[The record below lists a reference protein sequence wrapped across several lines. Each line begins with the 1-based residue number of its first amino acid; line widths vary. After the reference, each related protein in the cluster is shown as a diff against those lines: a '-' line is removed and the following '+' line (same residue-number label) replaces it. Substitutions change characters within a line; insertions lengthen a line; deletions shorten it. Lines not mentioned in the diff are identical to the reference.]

1 MIKSI
6 SSNWLLTLLQVAV
19 TFTLLPFTIRTLGE
33 VQYGTWILI
42 ASVTSYLS
50 MLALGVPMATVRFV
64 ANYAGAGDEEALNR
78 TVGSCA
84 GLYLLI
90 GLASAVVGGGLFLAF
105 DRIYDVRPELLSQ
118 ARWAFL
124 IVVINISASFIG
136 QLPYGIMS
144 AHHEFVMRNQVQMG
158 SIILKL
164 GLTVALLSWRAAFI
178 WLAVI
183 QVILFALEFSVATW
197 LVRRRWPHIRIRL
210 SDFDWGMV
218 KRIFGFSLFV
228 MLLSIGAQLTFQ
240 SDALVIGAF
249 LPVETIPLFTV
260 AGSLAV
266 YLMEFVIGIGSV
278 VMPMAAAL
286 QAKGRVDEVRD
297 IFLKWSKITVS
308 LTFAACLFLIVLG
321 PRFMGWWIGPEFEVP
336 AGRVLQIL
344 MVANL
349 IFLPVRGVA
358 LPLLMG
364 LGKPRAPAIA
374 FLATGVLNLAM
385 SIALV
390 GPFGLDGVAIGTA
403 IPNILF
409 ALVVLWLAGRELRV
423 GVLEYLGYAFARTL
437 IASVP
442 VVAVLWWFRDGI
454 GVRSLPGLFVAGVAS
469 VAVFALCSVFFVY
482 RGDPHTDVRGMISS
496 RLAARR
502 GA

>member
-6 SSNWLLTLLQVAV
+6 GSNWILTILQVVV

-33 VQYGTWILI
+33 TQYGTWILI

-64 ANYAGAGDEEALNR
+64 ANYAGAGDHAALNR

-90 GLASAVVGGGLFLAF
+90 GLGSAIIGTGLFFAF
-105 DRIYDVRPELLSQ
+105 DSLYEVEPALLSQ
-118 ARWAFL
+118 ARWAFA
-124 IVVINISASFIG
+124 IVVLNISASFIG

-144 AHHEFVMRNQVQMG
+144 AHHEFMLRNQVQMG
-158 SIILKL
+158 SILLKL
-164 GLTVALLSWRAAFI
+164 GLTVGLLSWHASFV
-178 WLAVI
+178 WLAII
-183 QVILFALEFSVATW
+183 QLTLFALEFSVATW

-210 SDFDWGMV
+210 SDFDPAMV
-218 KRIFGFSLFV
+218 RQIFGFSLFV

-240 SDALVIGAF
+240 SDAIVIGAF

-286 QAKGRVDEVRD
+286 QAKGRTDEVRD

-308 LTFAACLFLIVLG
+308 LTFAACLFLLVLG
-321 PRFMGWWIGPEFEVP
+321 PRFMGWWIGPEFEQP

-344 MVANL
+344 MLGNL
-349 IFLPVRGVA
+349 VFLPVRGVA

-364 LGKPRAPAIA
+364 LGKPKAPAIA
-374 FLATGVLNLAM
+374 FLVSGVLNVLM
-385 SIALV
+385 SVVLV
-390 GPFGLDGVAIGTA
+390 QRWGLDGVAVGTA
-403 IPNILF
+403 VPNLLF
-409 ALVVLWLAGRELRV
+409 ALVVLHWAARELRV
-423 GVLEYLGYAFARTL
+423 TIPEYLGYAFGRTL
-437 IASVP
+437 LASVP
-442 VVAVLWWFRDGI
+442 VIGLLWWCRDVW
-454 GVRSLPGLFVAGVAS
+454 GVRTLPELFVAGVAS
-469 VAVFALCSVFFVY
+469 VTLFGVIAVYFVY
-482 RGDPHTDVRGMISS
+482 RGDPHTDVRSMIAQ

-502 GA
+502 G